1 MGDGER
7 SGAQPRRAE
16 WVLAANRGEI
26 PFVAEAAE
34 RPLRRDDLLDDAR
47 AGLGLDRGA
56 GVGALDGDDAF
67 LEPLDVVLDAL
78 ETEAALSP
86 VGRWMTRR
94 FLVRL
99 LTVRFQLVAYVAA
112 DPGVRDEV
120 ITAPVVV
127 TGPPRSGTTVLYELL
142 ALDPA
147 LRAPEGWELLR
158 PVPPPRA
165 DAFPD
170 PGRLALADSELRMM
184 GSVVSGLDAIHVYAG
199 RMPKECLSAMSLAF
213 LSEEFTARYRVPS
226 YVEHLFAADW
236 RPAYEMHRLVL
247 QVLQRRMPGT
257 RWVLKS
263 PVHLHALDA
272 LLAVYPDARV
282 AVTHRDPMAVIG
294 SVTSLVA
301 NLRWSFSDRVDL
313 PELAAYHVDLYGR
326 SLDRL
331 VDARRSGVLPADRS
345 VHGRYEDFATDP
357 LATVV
362 AVRAGLGLATGPD
375 LAEAMADHLRA
386 RPQGAH
392 GVHRYDLDGLDL
404 DLDATRARFARY
416 EEHFAVGSVHPR

>member
-1 MGDGER
+1 MTWQ
-7 SGAQPRRAE
+7 APPRAD
-16 WVLAANRGEI
+16 WVAAANRGEV
-26 PFVAEAAE
+26 PFVTEAAV
-34 RPLRRDDLLDDAR
+34 RPLQRDDLLDEAR
-47 AGLGLDRGA
+47 AGLGLGPEA
-56 GVGALDGDDAF
+56 GVGALDGDDGF
-67 LEPLDVVLDAL
+67 LGPLDVVLAAL
-78 ETEAALSP
+78 EDEAQLSP

-120 ITAPVVV
+120 IAAPVIV
-127 TGPPRSGTTVLYELL
+127 TGPPRSGTTVLYEML

-158 PVPPPRA
+158 PVPPPAPER
-165 DAFPD
+165 FPD

-226 YVEHLFAADW
+226 YVDHLFTTDW
-236 RPAYEMHRLVL
+236 RPAYELHRLVL

-272 LLAVYPDARV
+272 LLETYPDARV
-282 AVTHRDPMAVIG
+282 AVTHRDPMAVLG

-301 NLRWSFSDRVDL
+301 NLRWSFSDRVEVADI
-313 PELAAYHVDLYGR
+313 AAYHADLYAR

-331 VDARRSGVLPADRS
+331 VDARVSGVLPADRS
-345 VHGRYEDFATDP
+345 VHGRYEDFVAAP
-357 LATVV
+357 LV
-362 AVRAGLGLATGPD
+362 AVTEARTGLGLVTEPG
-375 LAEAMADHLRA
+375 LEQTMADRLRS

-392 GVHRYDLDGLDL
+392 GPHRYDLDGLGL

-416 EEHFAVGSVHPR
+416 EEHFAVGPAARR